1 MTSFQNEDRVNICLV
16 AAIPLSLLVFMK
28 PHIRAL
34 SRYCNITLVA
44 NSDFGDISPLLNS
57 QVTFKNLKIKRKIAI
72 FSDFIALINLWKIFR
87 NEKFELVQSIT
98 PKAGLLS
105 MVAGRLAGISVRV
118 HWFTG
123 QVWATKKGLQRWFL
137 KLFDRLLS
145 TCATHLFADSV
156 SQCEFLS
163 KEGIV
168 QQSEIS
174 VLGKGSVCGIDTAL
188 FKPNPKDRK
197 KKRLEL
203 NISEG
208 ATIALY
214 LGRLNQEKGLPEL
227 AKAYLKAA
235 QECADLHLLVV
246 GPDEEQMRDFVSKV
260 LSEFSDRV
268 HFVDYTNEPQAFFA
282 AADFFVLPSH
292 REGFGS
298 SVIEAAACGIPTIG
312 TNIYGLTDAIVH
324 EKTGLQF
331 PVGNVAHL
339 TKAMIRLAKDRSFR
353 LYLGE
358 QARQRAVQDFNQ
370 DALTQEMI
378 EHYLRFLELKIN
390 YS

>member
-44 NSDFGDISPLLNS
+44 NSDFGVISPLLNS

-174 VLGKGSVCGIDTAL
+174 VLGKTNSTRFTRQIFQNT
-188 FKPNPKDRK
+188 R
-197 KKRLEL
+197 
-203 NISEG
+203 
-208 ATIALY
+208 
-214 LGRLNQEKGLPEL
+214 
-227 AKAYLKAA
+227 YLK
-235 QECADLHLLVV
+235 
-246 GPDEEQMRDFVSKV
+246 
-260 LSEFSDRV
+260 
-268 HFVDYTNEPQAFFA
+268 
-282 AADFFVLPSH
+282 
-292 REGFGS
+292 
-298 SVIEAAACGIPTIG
+298 
-312 TNIYGLTDAIVH
+312 
-324 EKTGLQF
+324 
-331 PVGNVAHL
+331 
-339 TKAMIRLAKDRSFR
+339 
-353 LYLGE
+353 
-358 QARQRAVQDFNQ
+358 QD
-370 DALTQEMI
+370 
-378 EHYLRFLELKIN
+378 
-390 YS
+390 